1 MRSYQKNGNK
11 TTRYGRL
18 MAQAIVVV
26 VFLAWHTGTESA
38 RLTNIWTESDRL
50 GTPTGKVVINKT
62 WTPPDTMG
70 VMSWTPPD
78 TMGVM
83 FDSPNLW
90 IHVSAWGEGMAN
102 WMVSIS
108 ELLILARTLN
118 ATLVEPCLAK
128 GRLYP
133 CGSKGATL
141 AFRDVFD
148 LSMLKEFYPHFISHE
163 QFRKRTVAAPVIQT
177 CMNRPYEEMNCSLTS
192 RFRAIINPELENAM
206 YKEESVLEILQYR
219 RGAIHGLKHKNVTL
233 VPKQAVPHVK
243 TKYLRF
249 KKAHYDLVDGLLEKV
264 GIAKHS
270 NFSVIHWRAELDD
283 IDYLGCARDIIR
295 ARDFTNQKDTPFVLM
310 SSLNTK
316 WGHMWS
322 GARKKAKN
330 SQSKVALKS
339 LMDSGFLKLDSMINA
354 SSSKDPGLLAVW
366 DLIIATKANAF
377 ATCTGEC
384 GDFCEKCNYKG
395 NFGRLAVGLRD
406 EAKKESMSCWPEN
419 TSAVALWSTK
429 AIRGLREY

>member
-70 VMSWTPPD
+70 VM
-78 TMGVM
+78 

-133 CGSKGATL
+133 CDSKAATL

-310 SSLNTK
+310 SGLNTN
-316 WGHMWS
+316 WGHMWG
-322 GARKKAKN
+322 GARNKALNITNNWN
-330 SQSKVALKS
+330 SMPSAETNKAMNSTSMAALKL
-339 LMDSGFLKLDSMINA
+339 LMDSGFLKLDSIIDA
-354 SSSKDPGLLAVW
+354 S
-366 DLIIATKANAF
+366 
-377 ATCTGEC
+377 
-384 GDFCEKCNYKG
+384 
-395 NFGRLAVGLRD
+395 
-406 EAKKESMSCWPEN
+406 
-419 TSAVALWSTK
+419 
-429 AIRGLREY
+429 RG